1 MLRGVLNLTKVEVFK
16 GFDRN
21 DKVFPNIMGM
31 LKIDVWE
38 RRGSEGFGEGFE
50 GDEVVFLF
58 AVFLIKMFF
67 LSALKIITYRGKHHK

>member
-1 MLRGVLNLTKVEVFK
+1 
-16 GFDRN
+16 
-21 DKVFPNIMGM
+21 MGM

-67 LSALKIITYRGKHHK
+67 LSVLKMKILETYFLLCKILQKI